1 MRYFTLKTVD
11 RITPSTGEDVGDLL
25 VKSANAKLEQIEKS
39 EYKNNYC
46 LSTVAQILY
55 LAADAYNAGAAA
67 SLGHSRS
74 MRYEC
79 AAKKATQQAD
89 ALYAEEIAKKHN
101 QPVTL

>member
-25 VKSANAKLEQIEKS
+25 VKSANTKLEQIEKS

-89 ALYAEEIAKKHN
+89 ALYAEEMAKEHN